1 MQTYKLDVFQE
12 IPISGLTSKFINNIA
27 EAAIVCLDNQKHKPE
42 CALKI
47 YGDLTG
53 IIIFSWSFNAMTNE
67 IKDTWNDL
75 QEATED
81 GATYIAIVIISYL
94 TPLKVIKRSVKGTGF
109 DYWLGEKED
118 QNYPFQEKA
127 RLEIS
132 GILQENATNS
142 VEKRVKIKLN
152 QVKQSDSLK
161 LPAYIVVVGFGK
173 PQLEVAI
180 K

>member
-1 MQTYKLDVFQE
+1 MQTYKIDVFQE
-12 IPISGLTSKFINNIA
+12 IPISGLTSKFIKNIA
-27 EAAIVCLDNQKHKPE
+27 EAAIICLDNQNHKSE
-42 CALKI
+42 CELKI
-47 YGDLTG
+47 QGNLTG
-53 IIIFSWSFNAMTNE
+53 IIILSWPSVITNE

-75 QEATED
+75 GEATEY

-109 DYWLGEKED
+109 DYWLGEKKD
-118 QNYPFQEKA
+118 PNYPFQEKA

-142 VEKRVKIKLN
+142 VEKRVTIKLK

-173 PQLEVAI
+173 PQVEVAI